1 MLDLQRATVKTWKK
15 CKDHGRFLGGT
26 GGFGGSRHPPH
37 QADHGVQVV
46 HQRLVPAED
55 LGTGVLVIGEP
66 VTVFLHQLQV
76 PTGIE
81 DLLKVPGVGEPTKL
95 ASRGC
100 KVSIAAPLSR
110 AGHGEGWHS
119 RHVVA
124 GPVALLVQQLC
135 LISHHHQAP
144 VLGGRAL
151 VKVEGEKATGDSGGH
166 AGLDTYWGSPLWGSL
181 PSQRCW
187 APITSVPEPLATDTP
202 HGPVTTHWTGQAPP
216 SGLSQ
221 THRDERGDSRD
232 SGSNGAT
239 HGICSSTVSTPSA
252 GLALPGVKAL

>member
-1 MLDLQRATVKTWKK
+1 MRTWKK
-15 CKDHGRFLGGT
+15 PSKFLGGT
-26 GGFGGSRHPPH
+26 GRSGGPQHTPH

-55 LGTGVLVIGEP
+55 LGTGVLVVGEP
-66 VTVFLHQLQV
+66 VAVFLHQLQV

-81 DLLKVPGVGEPTKL
+81 DLLEVPGVGEPSKL

-144 VLGGRAL
+144 VLGRTAL
-151 VKVEGEKATGDSGGH
+151 VRAEGEKATGDSGRHAELGGTHTGGPTPARGAGH
-166 AGLDTYWGSPLWGSL
+166 PSPQYQHPQSL
-181 PSQRCW
+181 
-187 APITSVPEPLATDTP
+187 
-202 HGPVTTHWTGQAPP
+202 
-216 SGLSQ
+216 
-221 THRDERGDSRD
+221 
-232 SGSNGAT
+232 
-239 HGICSSTVSTPSA
+239 
-252 GLALPGVKAL
+252 